1 MQATTLSVAL
11 TLAAA
16 LAAGSAQANTTLTFQ
31 HGVNSYAGGAD
42 TTLMSS
48 DPDFAHGADEA
59 ASIDASDGGSPNHV
73 LLRFDNLFGNDSGQ
87 IKASDT
93 IISAKITFSIDSQG
107 SGVKFHDMLQP
118 WNEASIT
125 WNSAVNGIQTDG
137 VEAATTPF
145 FSLGAN
151 TPDSN
156 VFGSTFMADVTVSL
170 NAVKNG
176 TLPGYGWALM
186 PFEPDGT
193 NGLDFFAKEA
203 FFAADRPLLTVEIAP
218 VPEPETYA
226 LMLAG
231 LGLVSFAARRRANRA

>member
-1 MQATTLSVAL
+1 MQAKPLSLAL

-16 LAAGSAQANTTLTFQ
+16 LAAGSAQASTTLTFQ
-31 HGVNSYAGGAD
+31 HGVNGYTGTAD

-73 LLRFDNLFGNDSGQ
+73 LLRFDDLFGNGSGQ

-93 IISAKITFSIDSQG
+93 IVSAKITFTIDSQG
-107 SGVKFHDMLQP
+107 SGVKFHDMLQE

-125 WNSAVNGIQTDG
+125 WNSAVNGIQTNG
-137 VEAATTPF
+137 VEASATPF

-151 TPDSN
+151 TPDAN
-156 VFGSTFMADVTVSL
+156 VYGSTFMADVTQSL
-170 NAVKNG
+170 RDIQSGA
-176 TLPGYGWALM
+176 LPGYGWALM

-193 NGLDFFAKEA
+193 NGLDFLTREA
-203 FFAADRPLLTVEIAP
+203 FLVADRPQLSVEVMP
-218 VPEPETYA
+218 VPEPETFA
-226 LMLAG
+226 MLLAG
-231 LGLVSFAARRRANRA
+231 LGLLGFAARRRQA